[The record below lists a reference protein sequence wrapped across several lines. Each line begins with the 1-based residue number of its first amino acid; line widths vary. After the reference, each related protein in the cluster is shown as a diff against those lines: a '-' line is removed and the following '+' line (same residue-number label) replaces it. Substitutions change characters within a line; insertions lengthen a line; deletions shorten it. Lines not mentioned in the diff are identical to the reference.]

1 MFVNDVKEKEP
12 LPQSVEV
19 LSHAAARAATFLVF
33 AVMWTA
39 FKWLRI
45 VPRLALSILYSHAGC
60 FLIVPMTQAILL
72 RFNLTQLCGLRPTR
86 KNCLVAMHFNLM
98 QSRRLLRL
106 ILIFCNHTDCFYHA
120 ICSISILCGCNG
132 YNNANYCFQRW
143 DLFSILCLLYSYIIA
158 NTS

>member
-19 LSHAAARAATFLVF
+19 LSHVAARAATFLVF
-33 AVMWTA
+33 AVTWTA

-98 QSRRLLRL
+98 L
-106 ILIFCNHTDCFYHA
+106 
-120 ICSISILCGCNG
+120 SILCSRVG
-132 YNNANYCFQRW
+132 YVGNSAQR
-143 DLFSILCLLYSYIIA
+143 LHFLHNVALCILLSFGAVMVVCC
-158 NTS
+158 

>member
-19 LSHAAARAATFLVF
+19 LSHVAARAATFLVF
-33 AVMWTA
+33 AVTWTA

-45 VPRLALSILYSHAGC
+45 VPRFALSILYSHAGC

-98 QSRRLLRL
+98 QSRRLLQL
-106 ILIFCNHTDCFYHA
+106 ENH
-120 ICSISILCGCNG
+120 ICELVFFVSILCSRVG
-132 YNNANYCFQRW
+132 YVA
-143 DLFSILCLLYSYIIA
+143 LGSILQ
-158 NTS
+158 

>member
-1 MFVNDVKEKEP
+1 MNEVKEKEP

-19 LSHAAARAATFLVF
+19 LSHVAARAATFLVF
-33 AVMWTA
+33 AVTWTA
-39 FKWLRI
+39 FKWLWI
-45 VPRLALSILYSHAGC
+45 VPRFALPILYSHAGC

-106 ILIFCNHTDCFYHA
+106 ILIFCNHTDC
-120 ICSISILCGCNG
+120 SLTQKILKSTNKKSF
-132 YNNANYCFQRW
+132 NLMQSSR
-143 DLFSILCLLYSYIIA
+143 LRQQ
-158 NTS
+158 